1 MDAQYILIQ
10 SYELWNEMI
19 KYFPE
24 KGINIPI
31 VRQKDETKIS
41 GYYSRINGD
50 IIMLYK
56 KRNSLYV
63 KVKNSDISLSNEFL
77 TVSFTRVRKNNEI
90 VIRVDQDI
98 LFSLSYLSCIY
109 DPVNIADQDFNN
121 YKEEDQD
128 FLLFLYNIIKD
139 RERQKVLLETWV

>member
-1 MDAQYILIQ
+1 LDAQYILIQ